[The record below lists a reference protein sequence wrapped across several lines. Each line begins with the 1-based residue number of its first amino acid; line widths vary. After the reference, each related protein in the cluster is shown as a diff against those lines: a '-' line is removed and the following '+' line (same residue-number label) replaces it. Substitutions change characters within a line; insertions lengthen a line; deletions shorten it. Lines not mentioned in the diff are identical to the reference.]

1 LWVYPL
7 VFLHPLMYG
16 WWFIKEFFKK

>member
-16 WWFIKEFFKK
+16 WWFIKELIKK